1 MKNFKSITG
10 YKPHTYDGRIITFGL
25 TEEENSYLK
34 ILLQNKNFEIYA
46 TDIASDLV
54 ALLATAIIVNSEKLE
69 VDDINLLENYYTEV
83 GEEANEIVFWIGS
96 PLPSLKLQRFFK
108 CYNKFDDI
116 VLELKKTYKNALI
129 FKKKKKKA
137 EQNPISK

>member
-1 MKNFKSITG
+1 MEPFASITG

-25 TEEENSYLK
+25 TEEENTLIK
-34 ILLQNKNFEIYA
+34 ILAHGKNIEIYA
-46 TDIASDLV
+46 ADISSDLV
-54 ALLATAIIVNSEKLE
+54 ALLATVIIVKAVQLE
-69 VDDINLLENYYTEV
+69 ADDLNLLENYYAEV
-83 GEEANEIVFWIGS
+83 GEDADEIVFWLGS

-129 FKKKKKKA
+129 FKKKK
-137 EQNPISK
+137 S

>member
-1 MKNFKSITG
+1 MKKFESITG

-96 PLPSLKLQRFFK
+96 PLPTLYLQRLFK
-108 CYNKFDDI
+108 CHNKFDDI
-116 VLELKKTYKNALI
+116 VPEIKNMLLKPL
-129 FKKKKKKA
+129 
-137 EQNPISK
+137 

>member
-1 MKNFKSITG
+1 MKKFESITG

-25 TEEENSYLK
+25 NEEENSYLK

-54 ALLATAIIVNSEKLE
+54 ALLATVIIVKAVQLE
-69 VDDINLLENYYTEV
+69 TDDLNLLENYYTEV
-83 GEEANEIVFWIGS
+83 GEDADEAIFWIGS
-96 PLPSLKLQRFFK
+96 PLPSLELQSFFK

-116 VLELKKTYKNALI
+116 VLEIKKVL
-129 FKKKKKKA
+129 
-137 EQNPISK
+137 SKTL

>member
-1 MKNFKSITG
+1 MKKFESITG

-34 ILLQNKNFEIYA
+34 ILLHNKNFEIYA

-54 ALLATAIIVNSEKLE
+54 ALLATAIIVNAEKLE

-83 GEEANEIVFWIGS
+83 REDADEAIFWIGS
-96 PLPSLKLQRFFK
+96 PLPSLELQSFFK
-108 CYNKFDDI
+108 CYNKFEDI
-116 VLELKKTYKNALI
+116 ISAIKKVLSKTL
-129 FKKKKKKA
+129 
-137 EQNPISK
+137 

>member
-1 MKNFKSITG
+1 MKKFESITG
-10 YKPHTYDGRIITFGL
+10 YKPHTYDGRIITWGL
-25 TEEENSYLK
+25 TEEENSCLK
-34 ILLQNKNFEIYA
+34 ILLHNKNFEIYA

-96 PLPSLKLQRFFK
+96 PLPSLALQSIFK
-108 CYNKFDDI
+108 CHNKFDDI
-116 VLELKKTYKNALI
+116 VPEI
-129 FKKKKKKA
+129 KKA
-137 EQNPISK
+137 LSKTL

>member
-1 MKNFKSITG
+1 MKKFKSITG

-25 TEEENSYLK
+25 TEEENSCLK
-34 ILLQNKNFEIYA
+34 ILLHNKNFEIYA

-96 PLPSLKLQRFFK
+96 PLPSLDLQSIFK
-108 CYNKFDDI
+108 CHNKFDDI
-116 VLELKKTYKNALI
+116 VPEIKKVL
-129 FKKKKKKA
+129 
-137 EQNPISK
+137 SKTL